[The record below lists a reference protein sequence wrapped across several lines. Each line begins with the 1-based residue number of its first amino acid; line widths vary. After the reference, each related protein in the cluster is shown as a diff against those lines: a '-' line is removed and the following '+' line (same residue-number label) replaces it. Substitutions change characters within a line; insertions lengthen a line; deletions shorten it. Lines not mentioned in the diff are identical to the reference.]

1 MVKNNKKSENTE
13 DKNLLNKKLNY
24 AQVCEVFSDKPALGG
39 VQRSKQLARWQKKA
53 DVIKLEKERGKYI
66 IRRFYSEEEKELN
79 EGLIN
84 YLKYL
89 EGTIL
94 NILAKDRDGVKN
106 KKEEF
111 CFDMFL
117 PYTYRDFRE
126 RIKMVNNHYFPVKYN
141 KENIDKEIKFKSN
154 YGAKD
159 FDNEKK
165 IWFDIVESIDKN
177 SIRKVLRKLEDRG
190 LIQFIESYKFYDVKK
205 KGEEQ
210 EREVQAP
217 LLPKVA
223 SMEELSMIQGIQLN
237 AVVNGV
243 NNLSKNY
250 TRYNELQTKKSNGEL
265 EASDL
270 YRLPKAIQDECHQ
283 EILDYIGNKGYNV
296 FGRCFLIQISEDV
309 NKNLCYFTPRFNA
322 IQVKRFLNS
331 KRFNVVTNLIHE
343 QLVNLLIK
351 SD

>member
-1 MVKNNKKSENTE
+1 MTKSSKKNEKTE
-13 DKNLLNKKLNY
+13 GKNLLNKKLSY
-24 AQVCEVFSDKPALGG
+24 AQVCEVFLDKQTLGG
-39 VQRSKQLARWQKKA
+39 VQRNKQLARWQKKA
-53 DVIKLEKERGKYI
+53 DVIKLEKERGKYVI
-66 IRRFYSEEEKELN
+66 KRFYTEEEKELN

-94 NILAKDRDGVKN
+94 NILAKDRDSMKN

-111 CFDMFL
+111 YFNMFL

-141 KENIDKEIKFKSN
+141 KESIDKEIKFKSN

-205 KGEEQ
+205 KNEEK
-210 EREVQAP
+210 EHAP
-217 LLPKVA
+217 LPPKVA
-223 SMEELSMIQGIQLN
+223 SMEELSVIQGIQLN

-243 NNLSKNY
+243 NSLSKNY
-250 TRYNELQTKKSNGEL
+250 TRYDELQTKKNNGEL
-265 EASDL
+265 EISDL
-270 YRLPKAIQDECHQ
+270 YRLPKIIQDECHQ
-283 EILDYIGNKGYNV
+283 EILEYIGNKGYNV
-296 FGRCFLIQISEDV
+296 FGRCFLIQISEDI
-309 NKNLCYFTPRFNA
+309 NKNLRYFTPKFNA
-322 IQVKRFLNS
+322 IQVKRFLTS